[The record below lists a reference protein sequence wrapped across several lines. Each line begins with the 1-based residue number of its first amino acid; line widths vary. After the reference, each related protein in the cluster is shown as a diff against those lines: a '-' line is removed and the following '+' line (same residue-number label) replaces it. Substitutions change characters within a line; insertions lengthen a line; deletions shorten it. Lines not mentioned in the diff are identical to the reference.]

1 MKKRLFGLFLI
12 VAVCML
18 NVTPLLAATKNSVKV
33 VSQNDA
39 KKQLS
44 PDGANILNTINL
56 EKSDLK
62 NGKVAIDIIIDN
74 SKSTEVYYVIDNG
87 SGMTDIKG
95 SVIDL
100 IKTEAGRLE
109 SDMSNLSQGVVITSN
124 NERTFIEADNKNITT
139 QLESIRNISAGSES
153 IEVKDA
159 FDYATSK
166 FNNATVNKVI
176 VAFVTDADSAK
187 LEEFKTSI
195 AQAKAT
201 GITVLAYKI
210 SSDTTTDTDDTDFTS
225 TVNKESIAN
234 ISFSGNIVTTLPSE
248 LPAVAVKIS
257 FDNYILDNFTI
268 KDITST
274 VGSASLNDNE
284 VVWGVGNISG
294 NKVVTLSYM
303 LEVKDNVDESLINKL
318 NLRTNRQ
325 IVVTQNGTQ
334 VIGTYPADDKI
345 DDEVCSPTIMLLEKG
360 SSIDNP
366 NTGIADYIIPGACLM
381 AVALITLVI
390 LNNKNE
396 FNRI

>member
-109 SDMSNLSQGVVITSN
+109 SDMNNISQGVVITSN
-124 NERTFIEADNKNITT
+124 NERTFIEADNKNIVS
-139 QLESIRNISAGSES
+139 QVESIRSTSIGNES
-153 IEVKDA
+153 VEIKDA
-159 FDYATSK
+159 FDYAVSK
-166 FNNATVNKVI
+166 FNSATINKVI
-176 VAFVTDADSAK
+176 VAFVTDTDSTK
-187 LEEFKTSI
+187 LEELKTTM
-195 AQAKAT
+195 AQAKAN
-201 GITVLAYKI
+201 GIKVLAYKI
-210 SSDTTTDTDDTDFTS
+210 STDTTTDTNFTS
-225 TVNKESIAN
+225 TVNKESIAS

-274 VGSASLNDNE
+274 VGSASLENNE
-284 VVWGVGNISG
+284 IAWGVGNISG
-294 NKVVTLSYM
+294 NKVVTLSYI

-345 DDEVCSPTIMLLEKG
+345 EDEVCSPTIMLLEKG
-360 SSIDNP
+360 TSIDNP

>member
-109 SDMSNLSQGVVITSN
+109 SDMNNISQGVVITSN
-124 NERTFIEADNKNITT
+124 NERTFIEADNKNIVS
-139 QLESIRNISAGSES
+139 QVESIRNTSIGNES
-153 IEVKDA
+153 VEIKDA
-159 FDYATSK
+159 FDYAVSK
-166 FNNATVNKVI
+166 FNSATINKVI
-176 VAFVTDADSAK
+176 VAFVTDTDSTK
-187 LEEFKTSI
+187 LEELKTTMT
-195 AQAKAT
+195 QAKAN
-201 GITVLAYKI
+201 GIKVLAYKI
-210 SSDTTTDTDDTDFTS
+210 STDTTTDTNFTS
-225 TVNKESIAN
+225 TVNKESIAS

-274 VGSASLNDNE
+274 VGSASLENNE
-284 VVWGVGNISG
+284 IAWGVGNISG
-294 NKVVTLSYM
+294 NKVVTLSYI

-345 DDEVCSPTIMLLEKG
+345 EDEVCSPTIMLLEKG
-360 SSIDNP
+360 TSIDNP

>member
-39 KKQLS
+39 RKQLS

-87 SGMTDIKG
+87 TGMTDIKG

-139 QLESIRNISAGSES
+139 QLESIRNISVGSES

-210 SSDTTTDTDDTDFTS
+210 SSDTTTDTDFTS
-225 TVNKESIAN
+225 IVNSSEISN

-303 LEVKDNVDESLINKL
+303 
-318 NLRTNRQ
+318 
-325 IVVTQNGTQ
+325 
-334 VIGTYPADDKI
+334 
-345 DDEVCSPTIMLLEKG
+345 
-360 SSIDNP
+360 
-366 NTGIADYIIPGACLM
+366 
-381 AVALITLVI
+381 
-390 LNNKNE
+390 
-396 FNRI
+396 

>member
-39 KKQLS
+39 RKQLS

-87 SGMTDIKG
+87 TGMTDIKG

-139 QLESIRNISAGSES
+139 QLESIRNISVGSES

-210 SSDTTTDTDDTDFTS
+210 SSDTTTDTDFTS

-366 NTGIADYIIPGACLM
+366 NTVIADYIIPGACLM

>member
-18 NVTPLLAATKNSVKV
+18 NITPLLAATKNSVKV

-39 KKQLS
+39 RKQLS

-87 SGMTDIKG
+87 TGMTDIKG

-100 IKTEAGRLE
+100 IKTESGRLE

-139 QLESIRNISAGSES
+139 QLESIRNISVGSES

-210 SSDTTTDTDDTDFTS
+210 SSDTTTDTDFTS
-225 TVNKESIAN
+225 IVNSSEISN